1 MIMVGCTIVVVG
13 VVLGISI
20 AALVEFVFVFKL

>member
-13 VVLGISI
+13 VVLRISI